1 MGSINKT
8 FGRRAR
14 SGLVTGGSRELD
26 LQIAEALS
34 EQGAKILLSSWQ
46 AADLEQAQRHPA
58 GFRIQANGS
67 LQTIPEGELCI
78 LAASVGTRSERQ
90 QRSHLN
96 AFSRGRIGGRMRVG
110 ET

>member
-1 MGSINKT
+1 MGGINKT
-8 FGRRAR
+8 FDRRAR

-26 LQIAEALS
+26 LQIGEAFS

-46 AADLEQAQRHPA
+46 
-58 GFRIQANGS
+58 RILSGPRDILPVSASRPTGS
-67 LQTIPEGELCI
+67 LQTIPEGELFI

-96 AFSRGRIGGRMRVG
+96 AFSRGRIGGRLRVG